1 MQDDLLFMQRAL
13 TLAARGLGYTQRN
26 PLVGC
31 VLAKDGKILGEGW
44 HKRYGG
50 PHAEVEA
57 VQQAEAA
64 GHSLEG
70 ATAYVTLEPCS
81 HFGKTPPCADLLI
94 EKKIARVVVA
104 TEDPFPQ
111 VAGRG
116 LKKMRATGIQVEV
129 GPLGE
134 EARQQNRR
142 FLVNV
147 HQQRPYV
154 LLKWAQTQDGFVAR
168 EDYSSKW
175 ISCAFSRTLAHKWR
189 TEEQAILVGRR
200 TAEIDNPKLTA
211 RHWHGPN
218 PTRVFID
225 RQNRLP
231 ANLHLKDGSVPTLCL
246 NTQKQGESENLKY
259 IQLPENKNFAAEIL
273 QQLYAEGIAS
283 VMVEGGAMLLRA
295 FLEADLWDEARV
307 FVASVKFGKGVA
319 APAWPAAHF
328 AEKRQSGADELLVWR
343 RGEK

>member
-1 MQDDLLFMQRAL
+1 MQEDILFMQRAL
-13 TLAARGLGYTQRN
+13 TLATRGLGYTQRN

-31 VLAKDGKILGEGW
+31 VLVKNEKVIGEGW

-57 VQQAEAA
+57 VRQAEAA

-81 HFGKTPPCADLLI
+81 HYGKTPPCADMLVR
-94 EKKIARVVVA
+94 KKVTRVVVA
-104 TEDPFPQ
+104 TQDPFPQ

-116 LKKMRATGIQVEV
+116 LKKMRDAGIQVEV
-129 GPLGE
+129 GLLEE
-134 EARQQNRR
+134 EAKQQNRR

-175 ISCAFSRTLAHKWR
+175 ISGAFSRTLAHKWR
-189 TEEQAILVGRR
+189 TEESAILVGRR

-225 RQNRLP
+225 RENRLP
-231 ANLHLKDGSVPTLCL
+231 ASLHLKDGSVPTLCL
-246 NTQKQGESENLKY
+246 NTQKQGEEGNLKY
-259 IQLPENKNFAAEIL
+259 IQLDESESFAAAIL
-273 QQLYAEGIAS
+273 TQLHAEGITS
-283 VMVEGGAMLLRA
+283 VMVEGGAQLLRA
-295 FLEADLWDEARV
+295 FLETDLWDEARV
-307 FVASVKFGKGVA
+307 FVAPVKFGKGIA
-319 APAWPAAHF
+319 APAWPSTHF
-328 AEKRQSGADELLVWR
+328 IEKTQSGSDELFVWR
-343 RGEK
+343 RGM